1 MNRDER
7 REHNGVGA
15 THGRGRGLGDTLVMG
30 KERTSVA
37 LSFPR
42 CILFSSLISWSVAI
56 QMPCAQPYTVKPA
69 SERACK
75 RDLHAKTLTLMVSFL
90 VLAAA
95 YIKR

>member
-69 SERACK
+69 SAR
-75 RDLHAKTLTLMVSFL
+75 AKTLTLMVSFL

>member
-1 MNRDER
+1 
-7 REHNGVGA
+7 
-15 THGRGRGLGDTLVMG
+15 MG

-69 SERACK
+69 SARA
-75 RDLHAKTLTLMVSFL
+75 LHAKTLTLMVSFL